1 MIMAS
6 ILLAVYLRRWVTVR
20 RTGDRKGAPVWRL
33 ASWIGGCLVLV
44 IAQGNPIDE
53 LGEYLLVMHMV
64 QHLLLLDV
72 FPLLILFGLNR
83 VLMRPITRRVQWLE
97 QRLGFIARPWFG
109 LVAYT
114 LGMWLWHAPALYNAA
129 AEHTSVHLL
138 EHMTFTG
145 VGFLYW
151 WHLLRPI
158 PSRDRMTAMGP
169 MAYMGITKVTVGL
182 LGMALTF
189 APRAMYS
196 FYADQPNYW
205 GLTPQADQAMAGAL
219 MATEQVLIMGVAFGV
234 LFIRGLREAE
244 TAARREEKLM
254 DRRATTVVPA
264 DPAPIAPTGSLLNDD
279 DRPAP
284 APQPVSDPALREAV
298 QRDAETVARETAA
311 MRIGGRVVSRPP
323 NEVDRAR
330 EEARRAARRPRRR
343 RSQDG

>member
-1 MIMAS
+1 MPHFTVVSPPINWGVEPAPMIMAS
-6 ILLAVYLRRWVTVR
+6 ILLAVYVRRWLAVR
-20 RTGDRKGAPVWRL
+20 RSGDHKGASIPRL
-33 ASWIGGCLVLV
+33 ASWVAGCLTLV

-53 LGEYLLVMHMV
+53 LGDYLLVMHMV

-83 VLMRPITRRVQWLE
+83 VLMRPLTRRVQWLE

-114 LGMWLWHAPALYNAA
+114 LGMWLWHVPTFYNAA
-129 AEHTSVHLL
+129 AESSSVHLL
-138 EHMTFTG
+138 EHMTFTAI
-145 VGFLYW
+145 GFLYW

-196 FYADQPNYW
+196 FYTDQPNWW
-205 GLTPQADQAMAGAL
+205 GLTPQADQGMAGAL

-244 TAARREEKLM
+244 TTARREEKLM
-254 DRRATTVVPA
+254 DRQAMTSVPTA
-264 DPAPIAPTGSLLNDD
+264 
-279 DRPAP
+279 AP
-284 APQPVSDPALREAV
+284 AAPVSVEASETDREPLV
-298 QRDAETVARETAA
+298 RDEATVARETAS
-311 MRIGGRVVSRPP
+311 MRIGSNV
-323 NEVDRAR
+323 
-330 EEARRAARRPRRR
+330 RR
-343 RSQDG
+343 G